1 MKSKAL
7 FLASAMAIG
16 SLVLVSWAGNPDT
29 ALPHFI
35 FNDTI
40 PGQTTGRDFDREL
53 KSIAEARVHMK
64 KMTEQDMDKMIR
76 DIEKSIQD
84 IDMQK
89 IQADAQKSLVN
100 LDHGKIE
107 KELQNALKEIDQ
119 ELASQE
125 KDEDLSAKRK
135 AEIRRDL
142 QKAREEIKL
151 EMENIKKELS
161 AERIEIKKDI
171 DQELANA
178 KKEIEKARKEIA
190 EQKINIKKDI
200 QNALTDLDKAE
211 KEVKGYQEMVYEME
225 AAGLL
230 STKTNYTIE
239 HDKGKISVNGKELSS
254 DDYNRFKKYFDED
267 KIVIKKEKDH
277 INIQKK

>member
-7 FLASAMAIG
+7 FLASALAIG
-16 SLVLVSWAGNPDT
+16 SLTLVSFAGNPDT

-40 PGQTTGRDFDREL
+40 PGAGSVRDFDREL
-53 KSIAEARVHMK
+53 KSIADARIQMK
-64 KMTEQDMDKMIR
+64 KMTEQDMDKMIK

-89 IQADAQKSLVN
+89 IQADAQKSLAN

-119 ELASQE
+119 EIANQE

-142 QKAREEIKL
+142 QKAREEIKR
-151 EMENIKKELS
+151 EMENIKNELS
-161 AERIEIKKDI
+161 SERSQIKKDI
-171 DQELANA
+171 AQELEKAQKDIERA
-178 KKEIEKARKEIA
+178 KKEMA
-190 EQKINIKKDI
+190 EHKVNIKKDI
-200 QNALTDLDKAE
+200 QKAMLDLDDAE
-211 KEVKGYQEMVYEME
+211 KEVKGYQEMVYAME
-225 AAGLL
+225 SAGLL

-267 KIVIKKEKDH
+267 KIVIKKENDH